1 MRPFSA
7 VWANKDGKL
16 PFSLEGRWAAAASGA
31 VGRPH
36 SSVVFF
42 FFLYPPRTLYCTLLF
57 LLDAVLASIE

>member
-42 FFLYPPRTLYCTLLF
+42 FFSSLLGLYIAHDYFCLMLC
-57 LLDAVLASIE
+57 